1 MVLAGQFLERP
12 ALISLGPERALTLEG
27 LYHRGDRRPSLLV
40 CPDPG
45 PGGGMD
51 APAVAELAWA
61 SARAGHASL
70 RFQHRGRGA
79 SQGEVDPARAL
90 DDALAALQHLRETAR
105 GRIAVAAVGAG
116 CETALAVARAHPEIA
131 RVVLV
136 APPAAPVSEG
146 IAAAVL
152 AILPETGAP
161 PVVEMASALG
171 PAGRV
176 EVIAGADSR
185 FLSGLPAVGKL
196 AVEWIEGGALSR

>member
-1 MVLAGQFLERP
+1 MVMQGQYLERP
-12 ALISLGPERALTLEG
+12 ALIPVGEPGGLTLEG
-27 LYHRGDRRPSLLV
+27 LYHRGSRRPSLLV

-79 SQGEVDPARAL
+79 SHGEVDPARTL

-116 CETALAVARAHPEIA
+116 CETALAIARAQPGIL

-136 APPAAPVSEG
+136 APRAIPAVEG
-146 IAAAVL
+146 LECAVL
-152 AILPETGAP
+152 AILPAEGSPPAGEVAGA
-161 PVVEMASALG
+161 VGSS
-171 PAGRV
+171 GRV
-176 EVIAGADSR
+176 EVIPGADAR
-185 FLSGLPAVGKL
+185 FLCGLPEVGKL
-196 AVEWIEGGALSR
+196 AVEWIGAG